1 MTDLIKIFDERGE
14 LTEAVSVH
22 LRHWE
27 EEIKRAEE
35 NRKHYLEAIQQA
47 MEANGVKKFEND
59 IITITYVD
67 PTTRVSLDQKA
78 LKENDFDLYL
88 KYAKESPV
96 KASVRIK
103 CK

>member
-14 LTEAVSVH
+14 LTNAISVQ
-22 LRHWE
+22 LKHWE
-27 EEIKRAEE
+27 EQIKQAEE
-35 NRKHYLEAIQQA
+35 LRKHYMEAIQQA

-59 IITITYVD
+59 IIAITYVE
-67 PTTRVSLDQKA
+67 PTSRVSLDQKA
-78 LKENDFDLYL
+78 LKEQDFDLYL